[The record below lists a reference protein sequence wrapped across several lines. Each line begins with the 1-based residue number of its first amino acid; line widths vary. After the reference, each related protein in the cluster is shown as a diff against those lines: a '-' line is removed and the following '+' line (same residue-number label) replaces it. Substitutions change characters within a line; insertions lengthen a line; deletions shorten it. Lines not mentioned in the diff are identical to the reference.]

1 MQRLDFTTSTYPTSP
16 ILSKKSTLETVSPP
30 ENPLS
35 PSPFTRLGKLG
46 CPYSQ
51 QVAAGRDRGTLAR
64 EGWLLVLVWSVEVF
78 LLLGQAFRGITR
90 DW

>member
-1 MQRLDFTTSTYPTSP
+1 MQRLDFTTSIYPTSP
-16 ILSKKSTLETVSPP
+16 ILFLKSNLETVSPP

-51 QVAAGRDRGTLAR
+51 QVAGRDRGTIAR
-64 EGWLLVLVWSVEVF
+64 EVSQLVLVWS
-78 LLLGQAFRGITR
+78 
-90 DW
+90 